1 MYSPSTLQDSQLV
14 SVVLLDYRH
23 DALVAGAGRECR
35 ADGKKGVHPL
45 AGLRD
50 LGKVSSMYSHSNR
63 LP

>member
-1 MYSPSTLQDSQLV
+1 
-14 SVVLLDYRH
+14 VLLDYRH